1 MAISIADLGKRQG
14 SRRARKRF
22 LTALLPLICFPLVLE
37 SRASAQVIVAPGGRT
52 LFNQATLLRVTTQ
65 VEHLSLRSGSG
76 SIEVDR
82 YVPSLAV
89 AYGFRP
95 KWTLIVAQ
103 PYVVAE
109 TSAQVG
115 GSTQARSV
123 NGIGDAQV
131 FVQYD
136 GLYSRNSPGGL
147 TRLSGVFGLEL
158 PTGVRRTSPRAL
170 AYTGGLIFEKVIKL
184 KYAFSSDFQYTATTE
199 NAQGTRVGNLARF
212 DITGAY
218 FLLPRKKPAEEAGGG
233 HKFYDRVFHNGTYL
247 ILELNGATRAH
258 SEQSGVEIPATGGTT
273 LAVSPGIQYFANQK
287 LILEFSAPIPAVNAL
302 RGAQPAPE
310 STFVFGFRYLF

>member
-1 MAISIADLGKRQG
+1 MAISIADTREGQKL
-14 SRRARKRF
+14 RRARKRF
-22 LTALLPLICFPLVLE
+22 LTALLPLVSFPLLLE
-37 SRASAQVIVAPGGRT
+37 SHARAQAIVAPGGRT
-52 LFNQATLLRVTTQ
+52 LFNRATLVRVTTQ
-65 VEHLSLRSGSG
+65 AEHLSLRSGSD
-76 SIEVDR
+76 SIEVSR

-109 TSAQVG
+109 TSTQTG
-115 GSTQARSV
+115 GSTQTMSV

-147 TRLSGVFGLEL
+147 TRLTGVFGLEL

-184 KYAFSSDFQYTATTE
+184 KYAFSSDFQYTVTTE
-199 NAQGTRVGNLARF
+199 NAQGTRAGNLARY
-212 DITGAY
+212 DVTAAY
-218 FLLPRKKPAEEAGGG
+218 LLLPRKKPPEEAGGLR
-233 HKFYDRVFHNGTYL
+233 KLYERVFRDGTYL
-247 ILELNGATRAH
+247 ILEFNGATRAR
-258 SEQSGVEIPATGGTT
+258 SEQFGAELPETGGTT
-273 LAVSPGIQYFANQK
+273 LAVSPGIQYFATQK
-287 LILEFSAPIPAVNAL
+287 FLLEFSVPIPVVNAL
-302 RGAQPAPE
+302 RAAQPAPD
-310 STFVFGFRYLF
+310 STFIFGFRYLL

>member
-1 MAISIADLGKRQG
+1 MAISIVKTEEGQG
-14 SRRARKRF
+14 LRRARKRF
-22 LTALLPLICFPLVLE
+22 LTVLLSLVCFPLILE
-37 SRASAQVIVAPGGRT
+37 SRARAQAIVAPGGRT
-52 LFNQATLLRVTTQ
+52 LFNRATLLRVTTQ
-65 VEHLSLRSGSG
+65 VEHLSLRSGSD

-103 PYVVAE
+103 PYLVAE
-109 TSAQVG
+109 TTAQNSGSAQ
-115 GSTQARSV
+115 TRSV
-123 NGIGDAQV
+123 NGVGDAQV

-147 TRLSGVFGLEL
+147 TRLTGVFGLEL
-158 PTGVRRTSPRAL
+158 PTGVRRTSPRAM

-199 NAQGTRVGNLARF
+199 NAQGTRVGNLARY
-212 DITGAY
+212 DVTAAY
-218 FLLPRKKPAEEAGGG
+218 FLLPRKKPAKEAGGFR
-233 HKFYDRVFHNGTYL
+233 KLYERVFRDGTYL
-247 ILELNGATRAH
+247 ILELNGATRARGA
-258 SEQSGVEIPATGGTT
+258 QFGAEIPGTGGTT

-287 LILEFSAPIPAVNAL
+287 LLLEFSAPIPVVNAL
-302 RGAQPAPE
+302 RGAQPAPD
-310 STFVFGFRYLF
+310 STFTFGFRYLL